1 MVGLNRRIFIKST
14 AAGTS
19 AAVVTAAA
27 EASTAPANAWGVT
40 GYNYR
45 HPKISKGATL
55 LCQGDSIT
63 DMKWGR
69 NQNDRNH
76 YLGHSYVYLIASRLL
91 TDIPEAKLNF
101 LNRGIS
107 GNTVANL
114 KARWQKD
121 ALDLKPDVLSILIGV
136 NDVGR
141 AVRAKQVVDVDAFA
155 ADYRSLLDQSRQT
168 NPALEIVLLEPFV
181 LPVTRVK
188 AEWEAWRGQVDRLR
202 PVVAKLASEY
212 KAILLKTQELFDAA
226 AERVE
231 PSHWIWDGVHPLPQ
245 GHELIARNWIN
256 TFAARLCVSWL
267 PALKRCNSNALAT
280 STKPSIEKL

>member
-1 MVGLNRRIFIKST
+1 MVGLNRRTFIGST
-14 AAGTS
+14 AVCGT
-19 AAVVTAAA
+19 AAVVTAGAG
-27 EASTAPANAWGVT
+27 ASRDPTNASGEG
-40 GYNYR
+40 GYDYR
-45 HPKISKGATL
+45 LPKISQGATL
-55 LCQGDSIT
+55 LFQGDSIT

-76 YLGHSYVYLIASRLL
+76 YLGHSYVYLIASRLQ
-91 TDIPEAKLNF
+91 TDMPEAKLNF

-121 ALDLKPDVLSILIGV
+121 TLDLKPDVLSILIGV

-141 AVRAKQVVDVDAFA
+141 AVRAKQDVDVDAFA
-155 ADYRSLLDQSRQT
+155 ADYRSLLDQSRRT
-168 NPALEIVLLEPFV
+168 NPELKVVLLEPFV

-188 AEWEAWRGQVDRLR
+188 AGWEMWRGQVDRLR

-212 KAILLKTQELFDAA
+212 KAVLLRTQDIFDAA
-226 AERVE
+226 ARRVE

-245 GHELIARNWIN
+245 GHELIARNWID
-256 TFAARLCVSWL
+256 TVARAW
-267 PALKRCNSNALAT
+267 A
-280 STKPSIEKL
+280 